1 MTFSPILIGDEVEEL
16 GTDTAGASATG
27 VTLILKEDWELV
39 NVEPEL
45 ASFEVEVIPSVS

>member
-1 MTFSPILIGDEVEEL
+1 MGDEVEEL

-39 NVEPEL
+39 KVEPEL
-45 ASFEVEVIPSVS
+45 ASFEVEVIPSVNEPL